1 MAERDLLGLRGAR
14 HLREGHCIYDELL
27 KATPSVFC
35 TGKPIRGPGSLS
47 VTDVPSEA
55 ERARVSTRVWSGTLE
70 ELVLWEVIWSRL
82 VGCSPT

>member
-47 VTDVPSEA
+47 V
-55 ERARVSTRVWSGTLE
+55 
-70 ELVLWEVIWSRL
+70 
-82 VGCSPT
+82 